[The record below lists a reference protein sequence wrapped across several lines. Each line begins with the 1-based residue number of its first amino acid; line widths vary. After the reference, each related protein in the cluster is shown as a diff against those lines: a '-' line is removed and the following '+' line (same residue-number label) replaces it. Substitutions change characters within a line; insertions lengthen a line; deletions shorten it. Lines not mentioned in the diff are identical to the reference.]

1 MKNFKTIVEISLSAL
16 FVLSAVFALIFFNFE
31 RKAFK
36 AETYQKVFASQDFY
50 NRIPTLL
57 AETIISSSTDTS
69 QFPLTMQG
77 MTIQAWEDFFRTL
90 LPPESLKAVGDSVLN
105 SVFSYLNQESD
116 SVTISLQ
123 PIKASMGTELG
134 TQAVLNL
141 LKTQPDCTLDQITQ
155 MTLSLLTSQ
164 EIAFCNPPAELTP
177 LLTPVIQIQL
187 QTMASLIPD
196 EITLIS
202 AENTQT
208 DPRQEI
214 QIARIFMRFSPLLPL
229 GFLILLTIVSITM
242 TRSLQNLL
250 KWYGFSFLATG
261 LISIFIG
268 IIGAPIIGLILNW
281 LIRRASSALPNI
293 ISNYAGELGSA
304 LAGSILLPILIQGAV
319 ILFFG
324 VGLSGVWFLLQQRNK

>member
-1 MKNFKTIVEISLSAL
+1 MKNFKKTIEILFSAL
-16 FVLSAVFALIFFNFE
+16 FVLTAVFALIFFNFE

-36 AETYQKVFASQDFY
+36 AETYQKVFESQDFY

-57 AETIISSSTDTS
+57 AETMISSSTNTS
-69 QFPLTMQG
+69 QLPITMQG
-77 MTIQAWEDFFRTL
+77 MTTQAWEEFFRTL
-90 LPPESLKAVGDSVLN
+90 LPPENLKAVGDSVLN

-123 PIKASMGTELG
+123 PIKVSMGTELG

-141 LKTQPDCTLDQITQ
+141 LKTQPDCTLEQVTQ
-155 MTLSLLTSQ
+155 MTFSLLTSQ
-164 EIAFCNPPAELTP
+164 EIAFCNPPDELVP

-187 QTMASLIPD
+187 QATASIIPN
-196 EITLIS
+196 EMILVS

-208 DPRQEI
+208 DPRQRI
-214 QIARIFMRFSPLLPL
+214 QIARILMKFSPLLPL
-229 GFLILLTIVSITM
+229 GFLVLLTITTAS
-242 TRSLQNLL
+242 SLQNFF
-250 KWYGFSFLATG
+250 KWWGLSFLATG

-281 LIRRASSALPNI
+281 LIKRVSSALPNI
-293 ISNYAGELGSA
+293 ISSYAGELGSA

-324 VGLSGVWFLLQQRNK
+324 AGMSGVWFLIQQRAK

>member
-1 MKNFKTIVEISLSAL
+1 MKNFKTIIEISFSAL
-16 FVLSAVFALIFFNFE
+16 FVLTAVFALIFFNFE

-36 AETYQKVFASQDFY
+36 AETYQKVFESQDFY

-57 AETIISSSTDTS
+57 AETMILSSSNAE
-69 QFPLTMQG
+69 QLPLTMQG
-77 MTIQAWEDFFRTL
+77 MSGQAWEDFFRTL

-123 PIKASMGTELG
+123 PIKTNMGTDLG

-141 LKTQPDCTLDQITQ
+141 LKTQPACTLEQVTQ
-155 MTLSLLTSQ
+155 MTFSLLTSQ
-164 EIAFCNPPAELTP
+164 EIAFCNPPDELVP

-187 QTMASLIPD
+187 QTMALIIPN
-196 EITLIS
+196 ELTLVS

-208 DPRQEI
+208 DPRQGI
-214 QIARIFMRFSPLLPL
+214 QITRILMRFSPLVPL
-229 GFLILLTIVSITM
+229 GFLILLTIATAS
-242 TRSLQNLL
+242 SLQNWL
-250 KWYGFSFLATG
+250 KWWGLSFLATG
-261 LISIFIG
+261 FVSIFIG

-293 ISNYAGELGSA
+293 IASYAGELGSA
-304 LAGSILLPILIQGAV
+304 LAGSILLPILLQGVA
-319 ILFFG
+319 ILLFG
-324 VGLSGVWFLLQQRNK
+324 AGMSTAWFLIRQRNK